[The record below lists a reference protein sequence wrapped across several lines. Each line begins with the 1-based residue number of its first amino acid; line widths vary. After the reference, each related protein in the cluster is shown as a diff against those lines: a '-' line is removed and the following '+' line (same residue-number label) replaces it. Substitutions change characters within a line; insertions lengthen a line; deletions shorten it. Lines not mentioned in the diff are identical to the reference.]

1 MPASDTVAIGDK
13 VAIIGHRGARNLWP
27 ENSLDGFRRTRA
39 LGIEGVEFDVHPARD
54 GTLVV
59 IHDATLERTTEGQGP
74 VADRTAAELAA
85 TKLRGGGGAG
95 VPTLDE
101 VLDVF
106 AGSGMELHIE
116 IKTDA
121 SDRRYPGLEQ
131 QLVDIICARKLEDT
145 AILTCFAPRA
155 LEIVRETS
163 RTQRVLASINQRSVD
178 ALGGL
183 TAALDRLT
191 AIDGCLVAVE
201 KGVLAERLDLCL
213 QRIGRDRL
221 GAWVTNEPDDIAAW
235 LARPVRQITTD
246 RPDIAL
252 EQRRRFLQAE
262 LHSD

>member
-85 TKLRGGGGAG
+85 TPLRDGGGAG

-106 AGSGMELHIE
+106 AGSAVELHIE

-121 SDRRYPGLEQ
+121 NGRRYP
-131 QLVDIICARKLEDT
+131 
-145 AILTCFAPRA
+145 
-155 LEIVRETS
+155 
-163 RTQRVLASINQRSVD
+163 
-178 ALGGL
+178 
-183 TAALDRLT
+183 
-191 AIDGCLVAVE
+191 
-201 KGVLAERLDLCL
+201 
-213 QRIGRDRL
+213 
-221 GAWVTNEPDDIAAW
+221 
-235 LARPVRQITTD
+235 
-246 RPDIAL
+246 
-252 EQRRRFLQAE
+252 
-262 LHSD
+262 